1 MKAIAAM
8 RQSLWFEVRSLCA
21 IFSVFP
27 VSEANNDIR
36 LQLKA
41 TFQVVKYL
49 GHDIYVD
56 IIGPNDA
63 LLAESPAKLWINPFP
78 IAYDCK

>member
-1 MKAIAAM
+1 MP
-8 RQSLWFEVRSLCA
+8 
-21 IFSVFP
+21 FSPFLP

-56 IIGPNDA
+56 IMGPNDA
-63 LLAESPAKLWINPFP
+63 LFAESRANIRTNPFP
-78 IAYDCK
+78 LAFD